1 VRQRTA
7 RPTRKVTAG
16 GLTGMVT
23 AVLIYAAL
31 SVWHIALP
39 LEVAT
44 ALAGI
49 VVAVV
54 GWLAAYLTPPGRR
67 DQPIEDHG
75 RGGPEDAP
83 VPAARRRPHGGI
95 DT

>member
-1 VRQRTA
+1 MRQRTA
-7 RPTRKVTAG
+7 RPTTKVMAG
-16 GLTGMVT
+16 GVTGMVT
-23 AVLIYAAL
+23 ALLIYAAL

-54 GWLAAYLTPPGRR
+54 GWLAAYLTPPSRR
-67 DQPIEDHG
+67 DQPVEDHG
-75 RGGPEDAP
+75 RGGGEDTP
-83 VPAARRRPHGGI
+83 VPAARRRRDHF
-95 DT
+95 T